1 MKKIFVTILFAVL
14 ALNSRPVLAKDSV
27 KTEDKVTP
35 SITIEFH
42 GMEELSNEFKNI
54 DKDSSDNKVE
64 INYEDSGGLS
74 GFLALGVF
82 LILFIVFIVFASII
96 FWILMLIHAITKPIK
111 TKAVW
116 ILILLLFGII
126 GAIIYYFTVKREFVK
141 KDKTIKAEKVDNS

>member
-126 GAIIYYFTVKREFVK
+126 GAIIYYFTVKREFDK